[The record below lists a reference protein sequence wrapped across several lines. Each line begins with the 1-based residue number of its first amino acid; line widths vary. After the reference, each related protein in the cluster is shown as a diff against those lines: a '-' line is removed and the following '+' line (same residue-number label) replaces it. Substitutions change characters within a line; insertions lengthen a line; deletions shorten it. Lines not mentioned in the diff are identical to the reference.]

1 MLSRRKLRVYILV
14 FLAPA
19 VLIYTAF
26 MIYPLLDS
34 LWLSVNNKA
43 PGVVQ
48 SFVGFQH
55 YFTLLMREQ
64 WSKPFWNSF
73 RNNILFF
80 LIHMAVQNPVGLFLA
95 ALLNMRIRGSWI
107 YRTAIFVPTI
117 LSVVIVGFVW
127 KLVLNP
133 AWGISRSLLQMIG
146 LGAFDSP
153 WLGLESTALVTL
165 SLISVWQNIGIPMLL
180 FLAALIRIPEELI
193 EAARVDGAGGWKIF
207 WRIQL
212 PLILPSVGIV
222 SVLTFVGNFNAFELI
237 YATQVVPIR
246 LGTVGI
252 LRIMVDLHLVNTLW
266 SLILVYAA
274 QGIPLAVFIL
284 TAFMRQ
290 LPKDLTDAARIDGA
304 NEYHIYLLI
313 LPLVRPA
320 IGSVLAIS
328 MIPIW
333 NDLWFPLILSP
344 GEATKTLVLGA
355 QAFLGEFVNDY
366 NAVLAALTLAILP
379 PVILYLIFARQLV
392 RGIIAG
398 AVK

>member
-1 MLSRRKLRVYILV
+1 
-14 FLAPA
+14 LASPH
-19 VLIYTAF
+19 TA
-26 MIYPLLDS
+26 
-34 LWLSVNNKA
+34 
-43 PGVVQ
+43 G
-48 SFVGFQH
+48 
-55 YFTLLMREQ
+55 
-64 WSKPFWNSF
+64 
-73 RNNILFF
+73 
-80 LIHMAVQNPVGLFLA
+80 
-95 ALLNMRIRGSWI
+95 
-107 YRTAIFVPTI
+107 
-117 LSVVIVGFVW
+117 
-127 KLVLNP
+127 
-133 AWGISRSLLQMIG
+133 
-146 LGAFDSP
+146 
-153 WLGLESTALVTL
+153 
-165 SLISVWQNIGIPMLL
+165 
-180 FLAALIRIPEELI
+180 
-193 EAARVDGAGGWKIF
+193 
-207 WRIQL
+207 
-212 PLILPSVGIV
+212 
-222 SVLTFVGNFNAFELI
+222 SVLTTLNGTEDALAKAAPARVATMPMIHNSRPFKAIAAHIALLLYSALALLPVLLIIVNSFKDRLSIFSQPYSFPTPETFTLDGYTTLYTTARFDLFFVNSFLVTASSLVLILFCSSMAAFALAEYKFRLNALTGLYLAI
-237 YATQVVPIR
+237 GIMVPIR

-252 LRIMVDLHLVNTLW
+252 LRIMVGLHLVNTLW
-266 SLILVYAA
+266 SLILVYTA

-304 NEYHIYLLI
+304 NEYRIYLLI

-392 RGIIAG
+392 RGITAG